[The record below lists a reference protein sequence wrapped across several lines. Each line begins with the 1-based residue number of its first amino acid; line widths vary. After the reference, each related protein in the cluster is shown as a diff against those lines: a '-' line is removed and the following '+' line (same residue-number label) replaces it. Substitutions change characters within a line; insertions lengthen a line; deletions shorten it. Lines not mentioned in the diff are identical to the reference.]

1 MALSTSAT
9 ESLLRA
15 VDIIATSKIGETS
28 YDQTIIC
35 TIVDNSEVE
44 KRGFYTVTDG
54 KVRFKAYTD
63 VTTYQVGDQIRVTI
77 PNGDFNAKKYIDGAY
92 SADDDSSAPI
102 TYVSPLDSFLSMAD
116 LIEST
121 ENISGALKANE
132 LNIQNPNGIPIWTKT
147 LTDSSTMDL
156 QYNGIYDAIG
166 LSADFKCLLGK
177 YDMKSGNYGLRL
189 DTKVK
194 VNKTEN
200 YIVKSFYLDSSEMFG
215 NPYNFIAP
223 STQEKM
229 FDIVSVGTIVE
240 MTLYFYQNNNFIYKD
255 VNDSSLQDIA
265 VGEEYNIFVNNI
277 QISFGTNIL
286 DVEDNTLKAYTLSS
300 SDFNYVNPTDQTNL
314 KRLSLLWYNK
324 NDLNQYLGFSDGIAD
339 VDNTQTV
346 VPYDEIEYL
355 KESKRSTRLVSQMGK
370 ANVPSDVAG
379 LELSALTEEA
389 FVLIE
394 EIKTLINED
403 LVNTLKNYQ
412 SKFKTRLPE
421 ALVIIDDSYL
431 APLQNGEKSYI
442 KVFEEELKTKQ
453 EYLIDMLAHVAKI
466 QRVQNSTDYWDTS
479 ELEERPKTEQPILLE
494 LIQNQ
499 LDALLVIHNDV
510 LSKFKNL
517 VSSEEYQNF
526 KGSYDSF
533 AKSIGDIIALITNK
547 VTLIK
552 EDKAVITDTQEDES
566 GNIKEEKTPLEDAL
580 MWYTGGYRV
589 APYIPP
595 EEEDHIN
602 RYCIY
607 WYRYL
612 PGYINPNVEF
622 DFAGPEWERI
632 VPEETK
638 IQTSSDSTPESLQT
652 IPKNLGLPTT
662 FTRKDNIY
670 YWDKKPAKNEGML
683 NIYLEPKMHQ
693 EKFKVILF
701 YNHDKYESEPIVF
714 TNVNDIVSIEADKT
728 NALSIQHITNSSDT
742 YQTEYSV
749 NNFLTNRAN
758 AKKNRGVQAIYNG
771 VLGTS
776 EEVLVDSENPAHIY
790 WYVPIENTMINIDL
804 DYLKEQGFV
813 TDYVPTYK
821 FTHESIL
828 TRLQQ
833 WYNWCKN
840 NGKRME
846 FFHDKPY
853 VMKNPSEP
861 TFGFKEEFDLKSAF
875 KGFKKVGNFI
885 SLREDFSM
893 QEFSDDEDKCGKW
906 LPFTMKF
913 PKFDS
918 DGNIITD
925 DNNNIVREDEEET
938 IIEEVVDE
946 KYHRDGYA
954 YFYKLI
960 EDIEDTKFF
969 YQIKSYFTS
978 NEANNQIFCLVE
990 KNNETFEASLN
1001 ITFGTQGALGAD
1013 YSFII
1018 DPADRQ
1024 SAVRSDKALQVDIA
1038 LFDYDNKQIPIYEYD
1053 VANKEPGSAYLVKTN
1068 GTEAE
1073 EVYISWIGDA
1083 YKFNLKEDEANTVI
1097 GGEISFE
1104 SGKEYKNIGSILAL
1118 TASFNNNNG
1127 DEESNS
1133 TGSDYKKKKLSN
1145 ITTFYSVPYASADF
1159 YIEGA
1164 TSVIYD
1170 SNGNNPDYYKK
1181 PYRIFYNYSEDNSEE
1196 KIGVEVTDVKW
1207 RIVYYSYDGTTFS
1220 LTNNTE
1226 FCENYLPVLN
1236 DKNILTPCTTYVDDG
1251 DAEID
1256 YYAFIQCFNTPTDAP
1271 EQIIWSQPIIV
1282 RKNRYAANMKNSY
1295 DSSLAINL
1303 NSGTIISSLMNAFR
1317 RSGTSSTSLEG
1328 FVVGEMQYQTSE
1340 SGQTVDKNKLGL
1352 FGFRDGLETFAF
1364 NVDGSMSLGV
1374 PGSGQL
1380 TFDGANGLISSASNA
1395 TGGNEA
1401 GMKINL
1407 QDGTIDIYSSLK
1419 QAAKKVTSS
1428 GPFATSMSLPSYV
1441 KPGSSNKVYTNRV
1454 FLNGASATTSGYV
1467 QPDTSAGKV
1476 PSWWPKFGSGWGSQ
1490 VSTAAT
1496 SSNSSYGGETSNTEE
1511 NPTSLFLI
1519 QVPNKNNDGR
1529 NNLIAIGDEECVIQS
1544 NNYKGGEYG
1553 WADSNTDPNG
1563 ATGNDEAEG
1572 MKIDLQFGFIDAYK
1586 LKISSNNI
1594 LINSSGDSDPLF
1606 VVRTKKEKDSNQYK
1620 NLLYVKDQDDGT
1632 TDFYIQSANYQEK
1645 IEGENGQAGSGLK
1658 FDVKKGTIE
1667 SYNFSLRG
1675 ETSADDDNQYAG
1687 SYIHITSNNE
1697 EGEPALRFHLKN
1709 NQAVSE
1715 EIKANGID
1723 LLHITPT
1730 IFVLHST
1737 DYDPTAGTGLEL
1749 DIGNGRIESYNFSL
1763 KGQATDNTYGGSYI
1777 WITSDTEPDNESAG
1791 MPKIEFKLIK
1801 NSDDTKID
1809 MSLLSISPDE
1819 FFLISP
1825 NFDSGDGIK
1834 LDILSGTLGI
1844 RKKIENEIIDLMS
1857 VSTESFKLTSP
1868 GFATGSGME
1877 LDIVN
1882 GSMNIKNNNQSLLE
1896 ISSTVFTMQSPDWSE
1911 GASGTKM
1918 DLIDGSII
1926 MHQKDTNQKLII
1938 NAKAN
1943 NFPLQIGP
1951 VYNSETGDLKFRVHW
1966 DGTIYVG
1973 KQSLNIGLQD
1983 DGSLE
1988 VQGGTTATYI
1998 SSNSY
2003 VNATTYIT
2011 AGDYIEGKEI
2021 ISKGALKGTSLVI
2034 TDNNNNTQASINN
2047 SGVLTVKSATISGST
2062 TVTGKL
2068 SIKNSSNTET
2078 ASITQAGA
2086 LTATSATLKST
2097 SASTNVLTIQ
2107 NGSTQTAGITAG
2119 GTIRGTAL
2127 NIANT
2132 SGTIQ
2137 ATITNTGALEAKSIT
2152 TETLTLNKGFIASIK
2167 IVPNTNSS
2175 YATTLNCFS
2184 GTNKN
2189 VSLSPIPAKTVTI
2202 KDAEGNSYYVV
2213 ALTQDTSYTYL
2224 YAGN

>member
-92 SADDDSSAPI
+92 SSDDDSSAPI

-116 LIEST
+116 LIQST

-229 FDIVSVGTIVE
+229 FNIVSVGTIVE

-255 VNDSSLQDIA
+255 TNDSSLQDIV

-286 DVEDNTLKAYTLSS
+286 NVEDNTLKAYTLSS
-300 SDFNYVNPTDQTNL
+300 SDFNYVNPTDQSNL

-324 NDLNQYLGFSDGIAD
+324 NDLNQYLGFSDGIVD
-339 VDNTQTV
+339 VDNTQTI

-355 KESKRSTRLVSQMGK
+355 KESRRSTRLASQMGK
-370 ANVPSDVAG
+370 ANVPKDVGG
-379 LELSALTEEA
+379 LELSALVDEA
-389 FVLIE
+389 FVTIE
-394 EIKTLINED
+394 EIKKLINED
-403 LVNTLKNYQ
+403 LINALKNYQ

-421 ALVIIDDSYL
+421 ALVIIDNSYL
-431 APLQNGEKSYI
+431 APLQNGEQSYI

-453 EYLIDMLAHVAKI
+453 KYLIDMLAHVAKI
-466 QRVQNSTDYWDTS
+466 QRVQNGTDYWDTP
-479 ELEERPKTEQPILLE
+479 EGEAGERPTSSQDILFA
-494 LIQNQ
+494 LIQDQ
-499 LDALLVIHNDV
+499 LTNLLTIHNDV
-510 LSKFKNL
+510 LTKFSNL

-526 KGSYDSF
+526 KGSYDSY

-547 VTLIK
+547 VELVK
-552 EDKAVITDTQEDES
+552 EKAKIIDTQEDEN
-566 GNIKEEKTPLEDAL
+566 GNIIKEETFLEDAL
-580 MWYTGGYRV
+580 AQYIDIYQKGYRV
-589 APYIPP
+589 APYVPP
-595 EEEDHIN
+595 EEEKHIN

-612 PGYINPNVEF
+612 PGYINPNPEF

-632 VPEETK
+632 VPEDTK
-638 IQTSSDSTPESLQT
+638 IQSSSDPESLQT

-662 FTRKDNIY
+662 FTIKGNIY
-670 YWDKKPAKNEGML
+670 YLDKKPAKNEGML

-701 YNHDKYESEPIVF
+701 YNHNKYESEPIVF
-714 TNVNDIVSIEADKT
+714 TNIDDIVSIEADKT
-728 NALSIQHITNSSDT
+728 NALSIKHIEDSSDT
-742 YQTEYSV
+742 YQTEYSA
-749 NNFLTNRAN
+749 NNFLTNKAN

-776 EEVLVDSENPAHIY
+776 EEVLIDSENPAHIY
-790 WYVPIENTMINIDL
+790 WYIPVENTMINVDL

-821 FTHESIL
+821 FVNETIF
-828 TRLQQ
+828 TKLQK
-833 WYNWCKN
+833 WYKWCKE
-840 NGKRME
+840 NGKQMI
-846 FFHDKPY
+846 FFHDRPY
-853 VMKNPSEP
+853 VMKNPSKP
-861 TFGFKEEFDLKSAF
+861 AFGFKEEFDLKTAF
-875 KGFKKVGNFI
+875 KGFKKVGDFV

-893 QEFSDDEDKCGKW
+893 KEFSDDEDDCGKW
-906 LPFTMKF
+906 LPFKIRF

-918 DGNIITD
+918 ENNIIVDDAGNI
-925 DNNNIVREDEEET
+925 VEEDEEET
-938 IIEEVVDE
+938 IITEVVDD

-960 EDIEDTKFF
+960 ENIEDTKFF

-978 NEANNQIFCLVE
+978 NEANNQISCLVE
-990 KNNETFEASLN
+990 KNNEIFEASLN

-1018 DPADRQ
+1018 DPAGRQ
-1024 SAVRSDKALQVDIA
+1024 SAVRSDKPLQVDIA

-1053 VANKEPGSAYLVKTN
+1053 VANDKPGSAYLVKTN
-1068 GTEAE
+1068 GTEEE
-1073 EVYISWIGDA
+1073 EVYISWIGDK
-1083 YKFNLKEDEANTVI
+1083 YNFNLKEDEANTVI
-1097 GGEISFE
+1097 GGEISFDATE
-1104 SGKEYKNIGSILAL
+1104 EYDNIGSILAL
-1118 TASFNNNNG
+1118 TASFNNENG
-1127 DEESNS
+1127 DRENS
-1133 TGSDYKKKKLSN
+1133 KPNWVGSDYKKKKLSN

-1181 PYRIFYNYSEDNSEE
+1181 PYRIFYNYHEKLTNDSGEEEDYP
-1196 KIGVEVTDVKW
+1196 IGVEITDVEW
-1207 RIVYYSYDGTTFS
+1207 RIVYYSYNGTTFS

-1236 DKNILTPCTTYVDDG
+1236 DKNILTPCATYVDDG
-1251 DAEID
+1251 DAAID
-1256 YYAFIQCFNTPTDAP
+1256 YYAFIQCLNTPAGKT
-1271 EQIIWSQPIIV
+1271 QKQVIWSQPIIV

-1303 NSGTIISSLMNAFR
+1303 DAGTIISSLMNAFR
-1317 RSGTSSTSLEG
+1317 RGGSTGKNLQG
-1328 FVVGEMQYQTSE
+1328 FVVGDLQTDA
-1340 SGQTVDKNKLGL
+1340 GLNQLGL
-1352 FGFRDGLETFAF
+1352 YGFNNGQRSFAF
-1364 NVDGSMSLGV
+1364 GVDGSAVLGK
-1374 PGSGQL
+1374 
-1380 TFDGANGLISSASNA
+1380 DGAARILFQESDDEEARKYQILSSSFAEAMQGL
-1395 TGGNEA
+1395 
-1401 GMKINL
+1401 KIDL
-1407 QDGTIDIYSSLK
+1407 EDGVIDIYGTIKESGGRKQVNTTDQNTKSPFPNFSTKFNYKNLNTNNQKKTPHIYINAASSK
-1419 QAAKKVTSS
+1419 ADS
-1428 GPFATSMSLPSYV
+1428 GGYV
-1441 KPGSSNKVYTNRV
+1441 KPTVGGFPGWWWSSQGSWSQAQVV
-1454 FLNGASATTSGYV
+1454 DDSDDL
-1467 QPDTSAGKV
+1467 DTSNALFKIEV
-1476 PSWWPKFGSGWGSQ
+1476 PSASGD
-1490 VSTAAT
+1490 
-1496 SSNSSYGGETSNTEE
+1496 NTYK
-1511 NPTSLFLI
+1511 SLFLI
-1519 QVPNKNNDGR
+1519 SDDNC
-1529 NNLIAIGDEECVIQS
+1529 LIQS
-1544 NNYKGGEYG
+1544 NNYETGKYTWNADGGSAKNGGE
-1553 WADSNTDPNG
+1553 
-1563 ATGNDEAEG
+1563 G
-1572 MKIDLQFGFIDAYK
+1572 MRIDLSYGTIDAYK

-1594 LINSSGDSDPLF
+1594 LINSSGDKDPLF
-1606 VVRTKKEKDSNQYK
+1606 VVRTINADNQCK
-1620 NLLYVKDQDDGT
+1620 NLMYVED
-1632 TDFYIQSANYQEK
+1632 S
-1645 IEGENGQAGSGLK
+1645 ENGQAFYLQSSDYQTKTGQENGKGLK
-1658 FDVKKGTIE
+1658 FDIREGTIE

-1675 ETSADDDNQYAG
+1675 ETAADGNNQYAG

-1697 EGEPALRFHLKN
+1697 DGEPALRFHLKDSS
-1709 NQAVSE
+1709 AISE
-1715 EIKANGID
+1715 EIKTNGID

-1730 IFVLHST
+1730 VFVLHST

-1763 KGQATDNTYGGSYI
+1763 KGQATDNVYGGSYI

-1809 MSLLSISPDE
+1809 MSLLSISPEE

-1834 LDILSGTLGI
+1834 LDILNGTLGI

-1882 GSMNIKNNNQSLLE
+1882 GSINIKTEESLSLLD
-1896 ISSTVFTMQSPDWSE
+1896 ISSSSFSMSSPNWQEDNSGMQIDLM
-1911 GASGTKM
+1911 SGKIVM
-1918 DLIDGSII
+1918 
-1926 MHQKDTNQKLII
+1926 NQNSKQRLII
-1938 NAKAN
+1938 NSQAPLY
-1943 NFPLQIGP
+1943 PLQIGP
-1951 VYNSETGDLKFRVHW
+1951 EQGKDDNGNTYLKFRVHW
-1966 DGTIYVG
+1966 NGAIFVGDQNLDIGSGNDFIIGGNSGAQSFTATGSISAGTTIYADQTITANG
-1973 KQSLNIGLQD
+1973 GL
-1983 DGSLE
+1983 
-1988 VQGGTTATYI
+1988 I
-1998 SSNSY
+1998 S
-2003 VNATTYIT
+2003 NATIT
-2011 AGDYIEGKEI
+2011 AAGD
-2021 ISKGALKGTSLVI
+2021 ISTDGALKGNSLSI
-2034 TDNNNNTQASINN
+2034 NNNAASIN
-2047 SGVLTVKSATISGST
+2047 SDGALTVKSATVS
-2062 TVTGKL
+2062 GKL
-2068 SIKNSSNTET
+2068 SIKNGNTET

-2086 LTATSATLKST
+2086 LTAISAILKST
-2097 SASTNVLTIQ
+2097 SPNTNVLTIQ
-2107 NGSTQTAGITAG
+2107 NSSTQTAGITAG
-2119 GTIRGTAL
+2119 GVIRGTAL
-2127 NIANT
+2127 NIADTN
-2132 SGTIQ
+2132 GAIQ
-2137 ATITNTGALEAKSIT
+2137 AQIKNTGALKAKSIT
-2152 TETLTLNKGFIASIK
+2152 TETLTLNKGFIASVK
-2167 IVPNTNSS
+2167 IVPNANSS

-2189 VSLSPIPAKTVTI
+2189 VSLSPIPARTVEIT
-2202 KDAEGNSYYVV
+2202 DAQGNPCYVV
-2213 ALTQDTSYTYL
+2213 ALTQNTSYNYL